1 MNITQIGRFGM
12 LLMMASVAIS
22 CSDPNPLDSYTRV
35 PFEKTETDDG
45 NSDGDEDG
53 AGGLFEKG
61 NGTDSKPYMIM
72 NATQIRNMRSVLKSG
87 MKVYFLLGADI
98 DMAGIDDW
106 QSLNG
111 SGDFPYEIDF
121 DGDSHVIKNFKCS
134 AGDYPSFFGVLCGDC
149 RNVGF
154 VNASVSSARQGIGII
169 TGYLGLKDKGNGNK
183 TGRIVNCYTTGEV
196 IGSGAAGGIAG
207 VLANSYDG
215 QESYIKNCYSNATVS
230 DQAASG
236 GKAGGIAGR
245 KVGVGGFIENCYAY
259 GTVSATKGGVG
270 GILGQIDKS
279 CDIAIKNSAAW
290 SNLTGVDAS
299 STVGR
304 IVGVSASL
312 GSYENCYACESI
324 VLKVNEKTITASDE
338 SSATGTTF
346 HGVAKSAEELG
357 NIIVAWNPNLWKKGT
372 NGYPIFQWSE

>member
-45 NSDGDEDG
+45 NSDGDGDG

-87 MKVYFLLGADI
+87 MKVYFQLGADI

-183 TGRIVNCYTTGEV
+183 TGRIVNCYTIGEV

-259 GTVSATKGGVG
+259 GAVSATKGGVG

-312 GSYENCYACESI
+312 GNYENCYACESI

>member
-45 NSDGDEDG
+45 NSDGDGDG

-87 MKVYFLLGADI
+87 MKVYFQLGVDI

-259 GTVSATKGGVG
+259 GAVSATKGGVG

-324 VLKVNEKTITASDE
+324 VLKVNEKNDYRIRRIISHGNNFSRSGEVSGRTGEYHRSLESESLEKRNERLSDIP
-338 SSATGTTF
+338 
-346 HGVAKSAEELG
+346 V
-357 NIIVAWNPNLWKKGT
+357 V
-372 NGYPIFQWSE
+372 